1 MEYNRTENAR
11 KENSGT
17 GRLPKIPRTAE
28 ETAKILAT
36 RGGPRSLCAPLF
48 VRKTRFHR
56 NKNGNST
63 RTLISCGVGGYVVRG
78 PAAREYLPEAYKDA
92 EECILVFSNFDFT
105 DGSDKSGNPTFD
117 ADRIYTYDRKYW
129 RVVDVLRW
137 KNEGLCRAVAVRAES
152 FWEEERRER
161 LAAEAAEGAGG

>member
-1 MEYNRTENAR
+1 MDRLNRKNGENMENNRTENAR

-36 RGGPRSLCAPLF
+36 RGGPRSVCVPLF

-56 NKNGNST
+56 NKNGNSS
-63 RTLISCGVGGYVVRG
+63 R
-78 PAAREYLPEAYKDA
+78 
-92 EECILVFSNFDFT
+92 NFDFT